1 MSDFDA
7 FTSSEPPAQEEDP
20 AADFLA
26 REQEELAELG
36 DDNFTGSGFE
46 QQGGF
51 GGFDAL
57 SDNDMQQQQGMPPSL
72 DIFNSQPSND
82 DFGFGGSGEG
92 GMATLDSLDQRLD
105 SEESG
110 PQDLYSSVRSV
121 DTERK
126 EPEKIRKWRE
136 EQVVR
141 LAQKD
146 KDETKR
152 MEEWREMAKKELD
165 DWHRHRDEQSVKA
178 KALNRESEAEFIK
191 ERDESMPGH
200 EWERIC
206 RLCEFNP
213 KHTRSQKDISRMRSI
228 LLQLKQNPTVQAK
241 VM

>member
-46 QQGGF
+46 QQ
-51 GGFDAL
+51 
-57 SDNDMQQQQGMPPSL
+57 
-72 DIFNSQPSND
+72 SQPSND